1 MAVRDRVLA
10 LTAAVV
16 VLAGCGGSGGQDT
29 GTADVPTGSS
39 SAASVSPGATA
50 DPGRPAPLV
59 IDVTIEGG
67 EVRPSN
73 AVLQAAVGLRFVFRV
88 DSDSTDELHVH
99 STPEHTFDV
108 GVGPAQSFE
117 FTVDIPGRVD
127 VELHELPRTIA
138 TIQVR

>member
-1 MAVRDRVLA
+1 MRDRVLVLA
-10 LTAAVV
+10 AAVV
-16 VLAGCGGSGGQDT
+16 VLAGCGASGGEDT
-29 GTADVPTGSS
+29 GTADAPVGSP

-50 DPGRPAPLV
+50 EPSRPAPLI
-59 IDVTIEGG
+59 IDVTIEGP

-73 AVLQAAVGLRFVFRV
+73 TALQAAVGQPIVIRV
-88 DSDSTDELHVH
+88 DSDSADELHVH

-108 GVGPAQSFE
+108 GIGRGQSFE

-127 VELHELPRTIA
+127 VELHQLRRTIA